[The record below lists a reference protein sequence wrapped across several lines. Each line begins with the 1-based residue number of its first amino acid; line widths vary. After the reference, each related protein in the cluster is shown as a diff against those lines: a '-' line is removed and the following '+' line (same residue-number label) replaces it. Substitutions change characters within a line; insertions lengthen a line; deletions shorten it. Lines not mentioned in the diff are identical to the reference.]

1 MFPFLNSDWRLVTH
15 PLLHCGLTGNL
26 CCLSALRASLL
37 DEERD
42 VEVLIS
48 STFEHGLAANQVFED
63 STVAK

>member
-1 MFPFLNSDWRLVTH
+1 L
-15 PLLHCGLTGNL
+15 
-26 CCLSALRASLL
+26 ALRASLL